1 MLHIIESS
9 LQDPDFSFGGH
20 MDRRGTAGSYDI
32 SIFSFWPSRHIGFHS
47 SCTIFLSHQWDTRIS
62 VFPHPH
68 QCLLISIYL
77 IAANLSNECEVLFY
91 CRRSPLLNS
100 KHGRNWEPLAAGGG
114 VGSLHIEAQQE
125 NYNNMG
131 ERDLAGKVKAIESQN
146 RLLRGLYASLQMN
159 NMTNTYA
166 NRIF

>member
-1 MLHIIESS
+1 M
-9 LQDPDFSFGGH
+9 
-20 MDRRGTAGSYDI
+20 
-32 SIFSFWPSRHIGFHS
+32 
-47 SCTIFLSHQWDTRIS
+47 
-62 VFPHPH
+62 
-68 QCLLISIYL
+68 
-77 IAANLSNECEVLFY
+77 LFY

-100 KHGRNWEPLAAGGG
+100 KHGRNWEPMAAGGG